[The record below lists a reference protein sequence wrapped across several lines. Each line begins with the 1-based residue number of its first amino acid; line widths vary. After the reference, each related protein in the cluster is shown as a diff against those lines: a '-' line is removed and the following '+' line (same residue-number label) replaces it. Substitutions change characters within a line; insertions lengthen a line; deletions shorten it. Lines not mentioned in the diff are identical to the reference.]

1 MDLSSSGSIPNA
13 DSARKVSGSMTAV
26 ALAHWPAAGDESPI
40 GTGGVRARRAPVVAL
55 VARTSIADQRLDVCR
70 GRQRAG

>member
-1 MDLSSSGSIPNA
+1 
-13 DSARKVSGSMTAV
+13 MTAV